1 MADTFNAL
9 RANDL
14 IWSFFVSN
22 YLMGKTPPA
31 FDLLFWNSDQTR
43 MPKALHMA
51 YLRRLYGE
59 NALARGEFEIGGVQ
73 VDLSKVK
80 TPLYFQA
87 SREDHIAPMN
97 SVYRSARLFGG
108 DVTYTLA
115 GSGHIAGVV
124 NHPDAA
130 KYQHWINEALPDTL
144 AEWQQGAKEHPGSW
158 WPRPAQRPAPAHR
171 ARTGFLCESEVLK
184 RLDANVLLAVTTLSS
199 FILLIMTATVFAPS
213 EPWWRYGLM
222 GLITVLAYSL
232 MSPMLER
239 LMKREAQPLVSPEAP
254 SSLAWSAIYPGVIL
268 LAALAP
274 IVWTG
279 IDYGLVLIVAGVWF
293 GTTLRSAMVSVKRQ
307 QEAG

>member
-1 MADTFNAL
+1 M
-9 RANDL
+9 
-14 IWSFFVSN
+14 
-22 YLMGKTPPA
+22 
-31 FDLLFWNSDQTR
+31 
-43 MPKALHMA
+43 
-51 YLRRLYGE
+51 
-59 NALARGEFEIGGVQ
+59 
-73 VDLSKVK
+73 
-80 TPLYFQA
+80 
-87 SREDHIAPMN
+87 
-97 SVYRSARLFGG
+97 
-108 DVTYTLA
+108 
-115 GSGHIAGVV
+115 
-124 NHPDAA
+124 
-130 KYQHWINEALPDTL
+130 
-144 AEWQQGAKEHPGSW
+144 
-158 WPRPAQRPAPAHR
+158 
-171 ARTGFLCESEVLK
+171 K